1 MTNYGLTC
9 KQTISRIWDVG
20 FFQDDPRQVSVGSPL
35 LACFNSIV
43 QSETRDSTE
52 VMLHCLLSIVK
63 ALPSVRRMLM
73 VKWYLIGQGI
83 GGGKC
88 GKRGMLR

>member
-1 MTNYGLTC
+1 MTNYGLSC
-9 KQTISRIWDVG
+9 KQTISSIWNVG
-20 FFQDDPRQVSVGSPL
+20 IFQDDSRHVSVGSPL
-35 LACFNSIV
+35 LAYFNSIV

-73 VKWYLIGQGI
+73 VKWYPIGQGI